1 MCCDVGAA
9 TFVRAALAAA
19 ALHLCFARQGNMR
32 QQVDTPIG
40 RRDAVRALTA
50 MALATAASTTPT
62 AADSETDSEK
72 RRARYQADS
81 PEVQTFYRV
90 NRYPAR

>member
-1 MCCDVGAA
+1 
-9 TFVRAALAAA
+9 LAAA

-32 QQVDTPIG
+32 QQVDTPIS
-40 RRDAVRALTA
+40 RRDAVRALMA
-50 MALATAASTTPT
+50 MAVTTAASTTPPAPT